1 MYRRWHC
8 SIWNWSPNQPE
19 DSSRIQNLRLQQ
31 LFVVSCPVDYP
42 MDKHLGALN
51 HIKEEAILDHKISVS
66 HLGYSM
72 IRRDLSGM
80 RMLLKATKAPLY
92 GVCELL
98 CG

>member
-1 MYRRWHC
+1 
-8 SIWNWSPNQPE
+8 
-19 DSSRIQNLRLQQ
+19 
-31 LFVVSCPVDYP
+31 

-51 HIKEEAILDHKISVS
+51 HIKKEVILDHKISVS

-72 IRRDLSGM
+72 ISRDLSGM
-80 RMLLKATKAPLY
+80 RMLLKTTKAPLY